1 VEMGRRNEISVE
13 VERKEEGNGVERVV
27 LSGNAVK
34 VMEGSLEI

>member
-1 VEMGRRNEISVE
+1 MRRRNEIFVE
-13 VERKEEGNGVERVV
+13 VLKKENGEAIEKVF